1 MAGHP
6 YQGMVLM
13 TKALVSL
20 QVRVARLREQAGQGT
35 LEYVGM
41 VIVAAILVM
50 AVVEIATGGELSKAF
65 QDRIT
70 EVTGAR

>member
-1 MAGHP
+1 
-6 YQGMVLM
+6 M

-20 QVRVARLREQAGQGT
+20 QVRVAGLRQQAGQGT

-50 AVVEIATGGELSKAF
+50 AVVEIATGGDLSKAF

-70 EVTGAR
+70 EVTSAG